1 MEVVFRVDSSSQM
14 GAGHLMRCLTLADE
28 LKKQNHQ
35 ITFICREL
43 LGNLIDL
50 IKQKKH
56 QVITLAINENFQT
69 EDLYLSW
76 LGSTQEQ
83 DGEQSIKVM
92 PKNTDLLIVDNYALD
107 EKWHKQLR
115 NWTKKIMVIDDLA
128 NRQFDCDILLNQ
140 NLGSKKQ
147 DYKNKVL
154 ESCQLLLGCDY
165 ALLRPEFNELRAKA
179 LAKRE
184 DTKTIKN
191 ILISMGGSDIDN
203 ITYDILQDLNDDFNI
218 VVVLGSSSPHNEMIK
233 NYAKNKNIKV
243 IINTD
248 NMAELMLDADL
259 AIGAGGSTSWERC
272 CLGLP
277 TLLYITAENQKE
289 IAQNLAKLGAVQI
302 IKNLKNDIQKI
313 KNEFVLWQIM
323 VEKSKNIC
331 DGLGVN
337 KIIALINKVVF

>member
-233 NYAKNKNIKV
+233 NYAKSKNIRV
-243 IINTD
+243 IINAD
-248 NMAELMLDADL
+248 NMADLMLNADL